1 MSNPFIGMVTAA
13 LSDDAIGNAFLTGLI
28 LLVVVF
34 AALVVLAFIIW
45 LFGRM
50 SGDNKAPSVP
60 RSSVPR
66 PVPAPT
72 PAKAAKPT
80 SAVASVANGEDE
92 DEVAAVIAAAV
103 AMMAPEGVT
112 YKVRRI
118 TPVGRAARPAW
129 AAAAVRQNTAPF

>member
-1 MSNPFIGMVTAA
+1 MSKQFTGMVMAA

-34 AALVVLAFIIW
+34 ATLVVLALIIW
-45 LFGRM
+45 LFGRVS
-50 SGDNKAPSVP
+50 SGKKEQPAP
-60 RSSVPR
+60 RSSAPR
-66 PVPAPT
+66 PAPT
-72 PAKAAKPT
+72 PAPAKAAKP
-80 SAVASVANGEDE
+80 APAAAPAINGEDE

-118 TPVGRAARPAW
+118 TPAGRAARPAW